1 MSTLWQQSPP
11 NDAPDSTKSAPSPLD
26 LISTSKTRHRNRDY
40 EKSHA
45 KFSYRLTDGT
55 IPGQILG
62 IAQSHSISADNVAR
76 AFVQAGLHAS
86 QQGKIDWSGIRPVQG
101 RMTLF
106 PTGQE
111 TWVVHDEPVTWAQ
124 EIPQPQKRRR
134 KTEAE
139 RAQERKARDL
149 LRVHYRWPPEI
160 NEALEQLTRQVMGYQ
175 PGEHLAR
182 KDGRKGE
189 VLTILL
195 RFGIQAYQ
203 AGRIDLTPKL
213 WSL

>member
-1 MSTLWQQSPP
+1 MTILWQQAPS
-11 NDAPDSTKSAPSPLD
+11 NDAPNPTQPTPAPLD
-26 LISTSKTRHRNRDY
+26 LISRSKTRRRNRAY

-62 IAQSHSISADNVAR
+62 IAQSLSISADNVAQ
-76 AFVQAGLHAS
+76 ALVQAGLHAS
-86 QQGKIDWSGIRPVQG
+86 RQGKIDWSEVRPVQG

-106 PTGQE
+106 PTSQE

-124 EIPQPQKRRR
+124 EIPQPKKRKR

-139 RAQERKARDL
+139 REQERKQRDA
-149 LRVHYRWPPEI
+149 LRVHYRWPPELDD
-160 NEALEQLTRQVMGYQ
+160 ALDNLTRQVMGYQ
-175 PGEHLAR
+175 PGEHLTR

-203 AGRIDLTPKL
+203 TGRIDLTPKL